1 MPLTLH
7 PITPSFAAEVEGLDL
22 SEPLS
27 EEDLHAV
34 EQAFWHYAVLV
45 FPEQRLTSQQHVD
58 FARRLGPLETSIQ
71 AYRPGQKWRVQQEI
85 ADVSNLDADN
95 KVWDADSRMRMFQMG
110 NRLWH
115 SDSTFRKVPAYA
127 SLLYARSVA
136 PYGGHT
142 EFADLRAA
150 FDALPVATQN
160 QIRGLI
166 AEHSLFNS
174 RAKLGFHDFAQE
186 ERDAM
191 PPVPQVLVRKLAQ
204 TGRESLYLASHAGRI
219 LDMPEEEGKALLET
233 LTRHATQRQFV
244 YTHRWRLHDLV
255 IWDNRCTMHRGT
267 AFDDLRWRRDFQ
279 RATVADVANSCEQ

>member
-1 MPLTLH
+1 
-7 PITPSFAAEVEGLDL
+7 
-22 SEPLS
+22 
-27 EEDLHAV
+27 
-34 EQAFWHYAVLV
+34 
-45 FPEQRLTSQQHVD
+45 
-58 FARRLGPLETSIQ
+58 
-71 AYRPGQKWRVQQEI
+71 
-85 ADVSNLDADN
+85 
-95 KVWDADSRMRMFQMG
+95 
-110 NRLWH
+110 
-115 SDSTFRKVPAYA
+115 
-127 SLLYARSVA
+127 
-136 PYGGHT
+136 
-142 EFADLRAA
+142 LRAA